1 MKKILIGLFIL
12 ATGTLVAG
20 CNTTQNIVVK
30 ENPTPKEK
38 PAAVRKRS
46 YISGR
51 DKVCVYSRMGV
62 EEQIVIHASDICPL
76 NIP

>member
-1 MKKILIGLFIL
+1 MKKIILALFVL
-12 ATGTLVAG
+12 ATGSLIAG

-30 ENPTPKEK
+30 ENPTPKEI

-46 YISGR
+46 YISDR

-62 EEQIVIHASDICPL
+62 EEQIVIDASDICPL
-76 NIP
+76 TLP